1 MSLSRSEYMP
11 AANSDE
17 DDKARIPSV
26 LTVAVYSLLLN
37 LSLVAVKFI
46 LSDLAGS
53 LALRADAVHSLVD
66 VFASIALILG
76 LAISSRKSKS
86 FPYGLYKV
94 ENMVSVIIS
103 LLLFLTAYEIV
114 LEAIKGDHAA
124 VGYEG
129 WVLLAVAAL
138 IPIPFLFGSYEVS
151 IGKKA
156 NSPSLIADGSQFKAD
171 VLSSSLVFMALL
183 GQRFGLP
190 LDRYAAVIIA
200 LFIIRAGWEI
210 LLGGMRVLLDASVN
224 ADTLEKIR
232 SLIRDEPAVSTV
244 TEVIARNSGRY
255 LFIEASVTLRIKDL
269 KRAHLASQRIE
280 ETIRNE
286 MPNVDRVIIHYE
298 PLIKSRLRYAI
309 PLSSLG
315 GKLSKHFGEAPYFA
329 LIDIDLKQKRLQ
341 GQEVIINPHK
351 DLPKGKGLKVAKL
364 LLSYKPDVI
373 LTEESLTGK
382 GPGYA
387 FAEAGV
393 ETMRTEAESLEELI
407 EDILSGLEDNPA
419 MTMNSEL
426 G

>member
-1 MSLSRSEYMP
+1 
-11 AANSDE
+11 
-17 DDKARIPSV
+17 
-26 LTVAVYSLLLN
+26 
-37 LSLVAVKFI
+37 
-46 LSDLAGS
+46 
-53 LALRADAVHSLVD
+53 
-66 VFASIALILG
+66 
-76 LAISSRKSKS
+76 
-86 FPYGLYKV
+86 
-94 ENMVSVIIS
+94 
-103 LLLFLTAYEIV
+103 
-114 LEAIKGDHAA
+114 
-124 VGYEG
+124 
-129 WVLLAVAAL
+129 
-138 IPIPFLFGSYEVS
+138 VS